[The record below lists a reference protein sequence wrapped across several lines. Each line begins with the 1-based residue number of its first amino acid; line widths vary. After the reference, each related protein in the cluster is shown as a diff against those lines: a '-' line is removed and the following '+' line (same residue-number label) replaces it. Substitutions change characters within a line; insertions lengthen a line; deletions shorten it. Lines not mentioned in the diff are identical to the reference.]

1 MQYNISNDITDQKQF
16 NTVAN
21 QLRMEINRRQREQD
35 LQHLRIANSMS
46 ASGGR
51 LIGNTVNVP
60 GMINVTSQPTS
71 MSTLTL
77 PTAYQQQQ
85 YFPTAPPNPV
95 LHNPVNQMGGSGRS
109 SMTLALPSP

>member
-1 MQYNISNDITDQKQF
+1 MQYNSNDITDQKQF

-35 LQHLRIANSMS
+35 LQSLRIANSMS

-51 LIGNTVNVP
+51 LMGSNTVNVVP
-60 GMINVTSQPTS
+60 GMINVTQPTS

-95 LHNPVNQMGGSGRS
+95 LHNPINQMGGGGS
-109 SMTLALPSP
+109 SMALALSSP

>member
-1 MQYNISNDITDQKQF
+1 MQYNNNDITDQKQF

-21 QLRMEINRRQREQD
+21 QLRMEINRRQRQQD

-51 LIGNTVNVP
+51 LIGNTVNVVP
-60 GMINVTSQPTS
+60 GMINVTQPTS

-109 SMTLALPSP
+109 SMALALPSP

>member
-1 MQYNISNDITDQKQF
+1 MQYNNNDITDQKQF

-21 QLRMEINRRQREQD
+21 QLRMEINRRQRQQD

-51 LIGNTVNVP
+51 LMGNTVNVP
-60 GMINVTSQPTS
+60 GMINVTQPTS

-95 LHNPVNQMGGSGRS
+95 LHNPVNQMRGSGS
-109 SMTLALPSP
+109 SMALSLPSP

>member
-1 MQYNISNDITDQKQF
+1 MQYNNNDITDQKQF

-21 QLRMEINRRQREQD
+21 QLRMEINRRQRQQD

-51 LIGNTVNVP
+51 LMGNTVNVP
-60 GMINVTSQPTS
+60 GMINVTQPTS

-95 LHNPVNQMGGSGRS
+95 LHNPVNQMRGSMALS
-109 SMTLALPSP
+109 LPSP